1 MRAQSGVGFM
11 SRLGAALAKTP
22 PIIKFGLVGA
32 LGFLVDATTLTL
44 LLNEFPKGVARF
56 MAFAV
61 AVTFTYALNRWFT
74 FNARG
79 QPGVLASYFKFI
91 AANSGG
97 GLLNLAVSTTLLKL
111 SLPIVSHPF
120 VAVAAGSA
128 SGMLVNYLLSS
139 RFVFARNK
147 EAMLDDQDSD
157 QPPPD
162 A

>member
-1 MRAQSGVGFM
+1 MP
-11 SRLGAALAKTP
+11 RLGAALEKTP
-22 PIIKFGLVGA
+22 PIIRFGLVGA

-44 LLNEFPKGVARF
+44 LLNAFPTGVARF

-61 AVTFTYALNRWFT
+61 AVTFTYALNRRFT

-79 QPGVLASYFKFI
+79 QPGVLTSYVKFI

-120 VAVAAGSA
+120 LAVAAGSV
-128 SGMLVNYLLSS
+128 SGLLVNYLLSS
-139 RFVFARNK
+139 RFVFART
-147 EAMLDDQDSD
+147 EQPMPDRAQSSD